1 MKGSREKNLKSLL
14 IGLSLT
20 SVILPQSDT
29 DRKPITALLRNVFS
43 KKERKRFIERNNC
56 TLRET
61 GREKNHE
68 KVRDREI
75 ERGREREREGREK
88 ERESVCVCEIK
99 RKIKSYWAR

>member
-20 SVILPQSDT
+20 SVILPQSDI

-43 KKERKRFIERNNC
+43 KKKKYEERKRFIERNNC

-75 ERGREREREGREK
+75 ERGRERERR
-88 ERESVCVCEIK
+88 K
-99 RKIKSYWAR
+99 RKRDRKGLCL